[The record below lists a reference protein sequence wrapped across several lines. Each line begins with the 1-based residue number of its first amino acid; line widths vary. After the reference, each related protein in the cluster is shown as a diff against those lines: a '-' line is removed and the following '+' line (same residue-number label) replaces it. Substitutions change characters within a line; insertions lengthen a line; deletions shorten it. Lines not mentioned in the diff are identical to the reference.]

1 MNKRLGLVVILSVLV
16 LGAFA
21 AESGTGKVG
30 VAVGAGVEIGLAG
43 LSVNPVV
50 EVNYKASDLFKV
62 GGRIGASM
70 GTYQGQDW
78 YLTGAVRGYLSWVYA
93 EIGGSYQL
101 ATLPAANADQ
111 TKLQASGLM
120 PMGAIGVSIPAGKL
134 NVDIQLGIH
143 ISDLVMETDNPI
155 ALLFVGPMLWSMC
168 SIKPGV
174 FVEYR
179 FE

>member
-101 ATLPAANADQ
+101 ATLPAADANH
-111 TKLQASGLM
+111 TKLQASGLIERILDEHGGGRNKA
-120 PMGAIGVSIPAGKL
+120 PRTRSTPPRRQYANGGA
-134 NVDIQLGIH
+134 
-143 ISDLVMETDNPI
+143 
-155 ALLFVGPMLWSMC
+155 
-168 SIKPGV
+168 
-174 FVEYR
+174 R
-179 FE
+179 